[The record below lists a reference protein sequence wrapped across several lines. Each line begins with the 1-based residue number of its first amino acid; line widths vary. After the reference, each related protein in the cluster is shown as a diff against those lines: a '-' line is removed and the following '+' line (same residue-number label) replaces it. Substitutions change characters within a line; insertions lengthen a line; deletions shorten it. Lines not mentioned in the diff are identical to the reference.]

1 MGKTTYCSKWEQSF
15 PWISP
20 VKNEKYMAYCKICVK
35 SFRIEK
41 SGLSQVES
49 HAKCRKSESLLN
61 NQRTF

>member
-15 PWISP
+15 AWISP
-20 VKNEKYMAYCKICVK
+20 VKNEKYVAYCKIWVK

-49 HAKCRKSESLLN
+49 HANCHKSESVLH
-61 NQRTF
+61 NQIIF